1 MKSHLDDLKLEMQHE
16 VNEFYKRFSEL
27 VNEHREAHL
36 KERRKFLK
44 RRGSLNFY
52 PVIPISFRKLA
63 DN

>member
-44 RRGSLNFY
+44 RR
-52 PVIPISFRKLA
+52 RKLKLLSSYT
-63 DN
+63 NLFPEIG